1 MCHSAVACVRV
12 HGTWH
17 RLTPIAQRREEELAG
32 EKTYLAPRRVR
43 GCQGVAPE
51 TGTAGGI
58 DLAEA
63 TADGPKI
70 QQLLGF
76 EDSALCQPFGDVAE
90 EFHLF
95 DDGLRLQLTLAQ
107 PGKLIVGVGCDE
119 SHQPHRQGA

>member
-1 MCHSAVACVRV
+1 MRSVVARVRM

-17 RLTPIAQRREEELAG
+17 RLTPVAQRREEKLAG
-32 EKTYLAPRRVR
+32 EKTNLAPRRIP

-51 TGTAGGI
+51 AGAGGGI

-76 EDSALCQPFGDVAE
+76 EDSALCQSLGDTAE
-90 EFHLF
+90 ELHLF
-95 DDGLRLQLTLAQ
+95 NDGLRLQLTFAQ
-107 PGKLIVGVGCDE
+107 PGKLILGVGCEE
-119 SHQPHRQGA
+119 SHQPHRPGT